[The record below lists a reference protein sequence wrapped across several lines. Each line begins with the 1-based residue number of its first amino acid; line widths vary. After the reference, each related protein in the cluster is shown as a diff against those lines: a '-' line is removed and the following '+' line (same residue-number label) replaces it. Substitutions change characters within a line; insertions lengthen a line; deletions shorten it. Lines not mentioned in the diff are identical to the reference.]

1 MYKKSIAAKE
11 NIMLALIKLIRKKD
25 IEQISIHEI
34 AKEAGVAVGL
44 INYHFKTK
52 ENLLNMSIEYYIVK
66 TIQEENKQ
74 LLVQELEPKEQ
85 LKASLYGFADFL
97 RRHEKISRLYIMN
110 SLNQTKTFE
119 MTQLGY
125 DHYNPI
131 VRSIFKEKS
140 DKEIFI
146 TIYPIISAI
155 QMMFLKRL
163 DVKKAVDIDF
173 LVETDIHLIIDRL
186 LDNALKLN

>member
-11 NIMLALIKLIRKKD
+11 NIMLAFIKLISKKD

-52 ENLLNMSIEYYIVK
+52 ENLFNMAIEYYIVK
-66 TIQEENKQ
+66 TIQDENKQ
-74 LLVQELEPKEQ
+74 LLVEKIEPKEQ

-125 DHYNPI
+125 DHYIPI
-131 VRSIFKEKS
+131 ARSIFKEKS
-140 DKEIFI
+140 DKEIFLI
-146 TIYPIISAI
+146 IYPIISTI
-155 QMMFLKRL
+155 QMMFLKRQE
-163 DVKKAVDIDF
+163 VKKAVDIDF
-173 LVETDIHLIIDRL
+173 LVEIDIHLIIDSLIDR
-186 LDNALKLN
+186 ALKLS